1 MRRDDHGVP
10 RPTCPACGFI
20 AYRNPSPAVAAV
32 VPYQDGIVLVR
43 RRYEPYAGSWSLPS
57 GFMEWGEDPAGT
69 ARRETLEET
78 GLEVEIVDLIGA
90 YAGRDD
96 PRTRVVLLV
105 YRARVLGGRM
115 RAGDDA
121 DDIAAFPRNALPE
134 NLAFRAH
141 RLALRDDAR
150 RLARENRRA
159 SRTTARADRVDSH
172 DAKGLRRASPR
183 SRSRT

>member
-1 MRRDDHGVP
+1 MTTCFLLSRIAWIRGRSEARAPARRIRRRSPPEKRRASILIGGGRRDPGRDGYAADTVVTSKAGSNGLT
-10 RPTCPACGFI
+10 RTACGFI

-90 YAGRDD
+90 YAGR
-96 PRTRVVLLV
+96 V
-105 YRARVLGGRM
+105 
-115 RAGDDA
+115 
-121 DDIAAFPRNALPE
+121 
-134 NLAFRAH
+134 
-141 RLALRDDAR
+141 
-150 RLARENRRA
+150 
-159 SRTTARADRVDSH
+159 S
-172 DAKGLRRASPR
+172 
-183 SRSRT
+183 